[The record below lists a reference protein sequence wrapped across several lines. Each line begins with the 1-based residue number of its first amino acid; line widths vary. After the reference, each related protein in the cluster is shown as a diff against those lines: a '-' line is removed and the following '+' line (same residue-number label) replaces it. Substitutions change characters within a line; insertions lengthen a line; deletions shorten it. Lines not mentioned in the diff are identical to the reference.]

1 MNITLTASLADFV
14 RSKVETGGYS
24 SEDEVIQES
33 LRLWEQRES
42 AWKKKVSEQIDQGLD
57 DLQADRTLSPA
68 ESEAK
73 MAEFKAQWRSRQV
86 P

>member
-1 MNITLTASLADFV
+1 MNVTLTASLEDFV

-33 LRLWEQRES
+33 LRLWEQRET
-42 AWKKKVSEQIDQGLD
+42 AWKEKVSEQIDHGLN
-57 DLQADRTLSPA
+57 DLQAGRVLSA
-68 ESEAK
+68 SESESQ
-73 MAEFKAQWRSRQV
+73 MAEFKAQWRNRLE